1 MLQAMRLPV
10 DRFAFK
16 AATCLGR
23 FRPTPETLGRQRWLR
38 WLGPS
43 IAHPG
48 LWSVNRHAIALGLAI
63 GMFFGLLIPI
73 AQMPLSAAAA
83 VLLRANLPAAVVST
97 FVTNPVTVAPLYYV
111 AWRLGAT
118 VLGEPDPAAPPVL
131 AAPAAARAEAPA
143 PEQPWWRTLWQ
154 RLQGVGKPLLLGLA
168 LMATLTGLAAYVV
181 VSALWWLVQCWR
193 RDPETG
199 DELR

>member
-1 MLQAMRLPV
+1 MRLPV
-10 DRFAFK
+10 DRLTLK
-16 AATCLGR
+16 AAHQLGR

-83 VLLRANLPAAVVST
+83 VLLRANLPTAVVST
-97 FVTNPVTVAPLYYV
+97 FVTNPVTVAPLYYA

-118 VLGEPDPAAPPVL
+118 VLGEPDPDAPPVL
-131 AAPAAARAEAPA
+131 AQPAAARAEPPA
-143 PEQPWWRTLWQ
+143 LPWWRALWQ
-154 RLQGVGKPLLLGLA
+154 RLQSVGKPLLLGLA
-168 LMATLTGLAAYVV
+168 LMAPLTGLAAYVV
-181 VSALWWLVQCWR
+181 VSALWWLAQCWR
-193 RDPETG
+193 RDLDARDGP
-199 DELR
+199 R